1 MIEVKIPAAAL
12 AQIEGLGRQGQY
24 AMVLAL
30 NRTARDVKDELR
42 TEMKR
47 VFDRP
52 TNYTLNSL
60 YTKRATRA
68 SLQAHVW
75 VKDDRATS
83 NAGTPATNYI
93 LPHVEGGARRIKR
106 FEKSLQITGHM
117 PKGWFAVPGQGARLD
132 AHGNI
137 STGQIIQILSQ
148 LKVTLVSGFTRNM
161 ADGAKGAAAQRKAGG
176 RFFAMK
182 PGGKALPGI
191 YQREFMG
198 NNITPV
204 LIFVPRATY
213 KKTFPF
219 EAKSKQ
225 VVDDRFD
232 RNFSAALTEALSTAF
247 LREQTNLFP

>member
-1 MIEVKIPAAAL
+1 MDAAGK
-12 AQIEGLGRQGQY
+12 QGRW

-60 YTKRATRA
+60 YTKKATKA
-68 SLQAHVW
+68 SMQAHVW

-93 LPHVEGGARRIKR
+93 LPHVDGGSRRIKR

-117 PKGWFAVPGQGARLD
+117 PKGWFAVPGAGARLD
-132 AHGNI
+132 AYGNI
-137 STGQIIQILSQ
+137 SVGQIIQILSQ
-148 LKVTLVSGFTRNM
+148 LRVTLTAGYTRNM
-161 ADGAKGAAAQRKAGG
+161 PHGAKGINSQRKAGG

-182 PGGKALPGI
+182 PGGKAPPGI

-219 EAKSKQ
+219 EAKSNQ
-225 VVDDRFD
+225 VTEDRFD
-232 RNFSAALTEALSTAF
+232 KNFSTALTEALATAF
-247 LREQTNLFP
+247 K